1 MNPLT
6 RFDRWWRA
14 PAPAERLALVRIL
27 VGAYCVILLLLR
39 GPSLLRL
46 ALLDA
51 SRFDGVGLAALL
63 EGPLSLPLLVALLV
77 LAFVGAICFC
87 VGVRHRVLAPG
98 FAVLLLFL
106 LSYRCSWGHMSHSE
120 QLVSVHVLLLSVL
133 PCADALS
140 LDHKAGRTQARAP
153 QNYGWPLRLL
163 MSCVVISY
171 VIAGWAKLHYGGWAW
186 VSGDAVYQQVAHDTL
201 NKLRLGAF
209 VSPLGPTLLRW
220 PWLFAVA
227 SVFTLIVELG
237 AGIALFGGRL
247 RTAWVVGA
255 YAMHVGIALTMS
267 IAFPYPLWGI
277 AFASFFELEH
287 AHAWLRAKRRPT
299 QATEPSIPSESQTS
313 A

>member
-1 MNPLT
+1 MSFLS

-14 PAPAERLALVRIL
+14 PAPAERLALLRIL
-27 VGAYCVILLLLR
+27 VGIYCVGLLLLR

-46 ALLDA
+46 AQLDA
-51 SRFDGVGLAALL
+51 ARFDGVGLAVLL
-63 EGPLSLPLLVALLV
+63 DVPLSLPSLIALLA
-77 LAFVGAICFC
+77 LAFVGALCFC
-87 VGVRHRVLAPG
+87 VGFRHRVLAPG

-106 LSYRCSWGHMSHSE
+106 LSYRNSWGHMSHSE
-120 QLVSVHVLLLSVL
+120 QLVSIHVLLLSVL

-140 LDHKAGRTQARAP
+140 RDHTAGRTFAGPSHR
-153 QNYGWPLRLL
+153 YGWPMRLL
-163 MSCVVISY
+163 MLCVVISY
-171 VIAGWAKLHYGGWAW
+171 MIAGWAKLHYGGLAW

-201 NKLRLGAF
+201 GKLRLGAF

-220 PWLFAVA
+220 PWVFAVA
-227 SVFTLIVELG
+227 SVFTLIIELG
-237 AGIALFGGRL
+237 ALVALLGGRL
-247 RTAWVVGA
+247 RTAWVAGA

-287 AHAWLRAKRRPT
+287 AHAWLRAKLGLA
-299 QATEPSIPSESQTS
+299 QGEPSIPSERQTS